1 MIQWILFAVSS
12 LLLAVISWKS
22 LHNRHSHGYHRFF
35 AWEAILGLIVINA
48 PIWFHDP
55 FSWNQ
60 IISWILLVA
69 SLFPLVLGVNSLR
82 SVGRPDPNVRSDPEL
97 LGIER
102 TTNLVRI
109 GIYKYIRHP
118 SYLGQLLI
126 ILGSGIAFSNYVSI
140 VILFIPFFLAVLYR
154 ISIEETVLMDYFTDA
169 YLEYKKKT
177 KLLIPWVY

>member
-1 MIQWILFAVSS
+1 MIQWILFVVSS

-22 LHNRHSHGYHRFF
+22 LHNPHSHGYHRFF
-35 AWEAILGLIVINA
+35 AWEATVGLIVINA

-82 SVGRPDPNVRSDPEL
+82 SVGRPNPKVRSDPEL
-97 LGIER
+97 FGIEK
-102 TTNLVRI
+102 TTNLVTI

-118 SYLGQLLI
+118 LYSSLFLLNLGTFFKRPNLSTIFLSITATFFLI
-126 ILGSGIAFSNYVSI
+126 ATAKADERECMQTFGSDYQKYMKHTKM
-140 VILFIPFFLAVLYR
+140 FIP
-154 ISIEETVLMDYFTDA
+154 
-169 YLEYKKKT
+169 YL
-177 KLLIPWVY
+177 V